1 MRSEFYEIT
10 STSTTDY
17 QPIDLSGAREVVMV
31 LDKSVAVDLGF
42 ITNEPFANSPRFP
55 IYQTPDMPSMVV
67 HSTDNRLYFVS
78 SQEGE
83 CKLYV
88 WVIRQ

>member
-31 LDKSVAVDLGF
+31 LDKAGAVDLGF

-55 IYQTPDMPSMVV
+55 IYASQEVPPIVV
-67 HSTDNRLYFVS
+67 HSTDNRLYFVA

>member
-1 MRSEFYEIT
+1 MRSEFYEIV
-10 STSTTDY
+10 STSETDF
-17 QPIDLSGAREVVMV
+17 QPIDLSGAREVVMI
-31 LDKSVAVDLGF
+31 LDKAGAVDLGF
-42 ITNEPFANSPRFP
+42 ITNEPFANSLRFP
-55 IYQTPDMPSMVV
+55 IYQSQEAQPLVV
-67 HSTDNRLYFVS
+67 HSTDDRLYFVS